1 MEFFPPRSL
10 SRIRFYETLTPP
22 LPHQKG
28 SRPPVF
34 TSFGLVSNNL
44 ELLFWLERNRNA
56 LTLKQNRHKQL
67 LNLSTIRSPNS
78 QECFRQDFVFEEI
91 SRRTGG
97 QNPPGLH

>member
-1 MEFFPPRSL
+1 MPLGKADSNPKSL
-10 SRIRFYETLTPP
+10 ASI
-22 LPHQKG
+22 
-28 SRPPVF
+28 
-34 TSFGLVSNNL
+34 LVSNNL